1 MYNLILIII
10 LIIII
15 IILICSKYSID
26 YYSSNKIYPNLYYIN
41 LKHRTD
47 RKKQL
52 LEQLNK
58 INYPTN
64 KITRIDAV
72 LNDKDGH
79 IGCGLS
85 HIKTLE
91 YIKENSTNMNY
102 SIILEDDFVWID
114 YKIVNQFLNKIY
126 NLKYEWNVILLSC
139 NGNILNT
146 IENNTDFSR
155 IGKCQTASGYIIK
168 HSYIDTLLKVWKHG
182 ITKRINNNDT
192 SGETAIDQSWIKL
205 QDESWLVTNPKLGI
219 QGKSYSDIQ
228 KGIVDY
234 KI

>member
-15 IILICSKYSID
+15 LICSKCSID
-26 YYSSNKIYPNLYYIN
+26 YFSSEIKYPNLYYIN

-47 RKKQL
+47 RKEQL
-52 LEQLNK
+52 LKQLNK
-58 INYPTN
+58 IYYPTD

-102 SIILEDDFVWID
+102 SFILEDDFVWID
-114 YKIVNQFLNKIY
+114 YKIVNEFLNKIY

-155 IGKCQTASGYIIK
+155 IGQCQTASGYIIK
-168 HSYIDTLLKVWKHG
+168 HSYIDTLLEVWKNG
-182 ITKRINNNDT
+182 ITKRINKIDI
-192 SGETAIDQSWIKL
+192 SGETAIDQSWKKL
-205 QDESWLVTNPKLGI
+205 QDSSWLVTNPKLGK

-234 KI
+234 KL